1 MKKFFDDFE
10 NYIMAFGLTVMTF
23 ITVINVISRKF
34 LGLSMSFLE
43 ELTTSMFILIT
54 LLGAAAAA
62 KRGGHLGLSA
72 LTDLIPKKY
81 QKYVALVTWAVATFF
96 SFLLI
101 RYGLVMVKGE
111 MAMGITTPSLG
122 WPEWWFGM
130 FLPIGGLFIF
140 LRFTQWTIN
149 AFKEAKKEVK

>member
-1 MKKFFDDFE
+1 MKKFFGNFE

-43 ELTTSMFILIT
+43 ELTTSMFILTT

-62 KRGGHLGLSA
+62 KRGGHLGLSV
-72 LTDLIPKKY
+72 LTDLLPKKF
-81 QKYVALVTWAVATFF
+81 QKYVSLVTWAVAAFF
-96 SFLLI
+96 SVYLI

-111 MAMGITTPSLG
+111 IAMGITTPSLG

-130 FLPIGGLFIF
+130 FLPIGGIFIL
-140 LRFTQWTIN
+140 LRFTEWTIK
-149 AFKEAKKEVK
+149 AFKQSDKEGK

>member
-1 MKKFFDDFE
+1 MKKFFDNFE

-72 LTDLIPKKY
+72 LTDLLPKKY
-81 QKYVALVTWAVATFF
+81 QKYVALITWAVAAFF
-96 SFLLI
+96 SILLI
-101 RYGLVMVKGE
+101 QYGIVMVKGE

-122 WPEWWFGM
+122 WPEWWLGM
-130 FLPIGGLFIF
+130 FLPIGGAFIF
-140 LRFTQWTIN
+140 IRFTQWTIN
-149 AFKEAKKEVK
+149 EFNKAKKEEK

>member
-1 MKKFFDDFE
+1 MKKFFGNFE

-43 ELTTSMFILIT
+43 EITTSMFILIT
-54 LLGAAAAA
+54 LLGAAVAA

-72 LTDLIPKKY
+72 LTDLLPKKF
-81 QKYVALVTWAVATFF
+81 QKYVALITWVAAALF
-96 SFLLI
+96 SILLI
-101 RYGLVMVKGE
+101 YYGFEMVKSE
-111 MAMGITTPSLG
+111 IAMGITTPSLG

-130 FLPIGGLFIF
+130 MIPVGGLFI
-140 LRFTQWTIN
+140 LIRFTEWTIN
-149 AFKEAKKEVK
+149 AFKQSKEVK